1 MASVTLHDVIAHA
14 ERLWPSTGA
23 EEWDVVGLVS
33 GSLGASIARVLF
45 VVDVT
50 DETITEAIEGNYDLM
65 IAHHPL
71 LLRGVTTVAESAFKG
86 SAIAR
91 LIRANCALVT
101 IHTNGDR
108 VATGTSASLAAII
121 GVTVERPLVS
131 HPLGAGLGARGIV
144 SPTTLGEFARAIA
157 NAIPATAGGVKVSG
171 DMAKS
176 VTSVAL
182 CAGAGDSLLGHP
194 DVLGADV
201 YVTSDLR
208 HHPASEFR
216 ENARLGN
223 DTALVDISHWA
234 AEWLWLDVAAEE
246 LRQALTGVS
255 IDVSEINTDPWNFVV
270 VQ

>member
-1 MASVTLHDVIAHA
+1 MASVTLRDVIAHA
-14 ERLWPSTGA
+14 ERLWPSAGA
-23 EEWDVVGLVS
+23 EAWDVVGLVT
-33 GSLGASIARVLF
+33 GSPDASITKVLF

-50 DETITEAIEGNYDLM
+50 DETIAEAIEGNYDLV

-71 LLRGVTTVAESAFKG
+71 LLRGVTDVAESAFKG

-108 VATGTSASLAAII
+108 VATGTSACLAAAI
-121 GVTVERPLVS
+121 GVVVERPLVA
-131 HPLGAGLGARGIV
+131 HALGAGLGAWGTIAT
-144 SPTTLGEFARAIA
+144 TTLGEFARAIA

-171 DMAKS
+171 DMTKL
-176 VTSVAL
+176 VTAVAL
-182 CAGAGDSLLGHP
+182 CAGAGDSLLGHL

-216 ENARLGN
+216 ETARLGK

-246 LRQALTGVS
+246 LRLALSGVS